1 MSEPVNERL
10 YKLLPAIYRIRDAD
24 QGEVLRALLGVVEE
38 EFLAI
43 EQDIAGLYEDM
54 FIETCD
60 EWVIPYIG
68 DLLNV
73 HGVYPISARAGSL
86 RSYVA
91 NTIAY
96 RRRKGT
102 AAVLEQVARDITGWP
117 AHAVEFFQLL
127 GTTQH
132 LNHLRMDNVRTPD
145 MRDTN
150 NLQLLG
156 GPFETAAH
164 TADIRSPK
172 TARGKYNIP
181 NIGIF
186 LWRLQSYPVDRTTAR
201 EVPGKGYTF
210 DPTGKEIPLFNQP
223 KTEEN
228 ISHLA
233 EEINVPAPLRRL
245 PLYNELE
252 ARRKA
257 LISSKT
263 PKSIYFGKQPV
274 LSLSLIYEDQSQP
287 DVILPEDI
295 RICDLTNW
303 GNPPA
308 SPGNIRAAVDP
319 VLGKLVLSNS
329 ISPKPLEVL
338 VSYSYGFSHDVGAG
352 PYTRTDFTHQVLNRQ
367 VDWQV
372 GVRKEET
379 GVGIGNIF
387 PDLASAVEE
396 WNKQPKGTV
405 GVIAIMDSRTY
416 QDELTDEYTIKIP
429 DSSQLL
435 VTAADWPVIED
446 QQRRMGQFA
455 ATGLRPHLLGDIH
468 ISGKA
473 GVNNPNPG
481 ELVLDGILIEGKISV
496 LEGNLGGLQVGH
508 CTIVPRYLF
517 SWGKVPGNDNGRL
530 IEFLMQYFNVEWMNA
545 AKIEKKADGK
555 TIMVTND
562 TNYLSLTL
570 NDEKTNVNLEIDDGR
585 TDIFIVKTENGELN
599 IYVPGNNG
607 IEVLSSGDT
616 GKSNDALKLT
626 IRQTICGGI
635 LLPETVPGLD
645 LIDSIIGM
653 DGNTAIYAK
662 GTTVSIEQCTIL
674 GRSYMRKL
682 EASNSIFKSDVE
694 VEQRQAGCMRFC
706 FVPYDSSTPRRFQ
719 CQPDLALSKQA
730 IKESLHDTQDTHE
743 HKVPS
748 VEDLPENIHDAVLD
762 RLQPVFTSLIYG
774 SPAYSQLSPVCPV
787 EIFTGAEDNSEMG
800 VFSTLQQP
808 QREKNLL
815 AALEEYLRFGLEA
828 GIFYVT

>member
-1 MSEPVNERL
+1 MSETVNERL
-10 YKLLPAIYRIRDAD
+10 YNLLPAIYRIRDAD
-24 QGEVLRALLGVVEE
+24 QGEPLRALLGVMEE

-43 EQDIAGLYEDM
+43 EQDIAGLYEDL

-73 HGVYPISARAGSL
+73 HGVHPISARAGSL

-117 AHAVEFFQLL
+117 AHVVEFFQLL

-145 MRDTN
+145 LRDTN
-150 NLQLLG
+150 NLQLLL

-164 TADIRSPK
+164 TAEIRSPK
-172 TARGKYNIP
+172 TAMGKYNIP

-186 LWRLQSYPVDRTTAR
+186 LWRIQSYPVDHTTAR

-210 DPTGKEIPLFNQP
+210 DPTGKEISLFNQP
-223 KTEEN
+223 QTEEK

-233 EEINVPAPLRRL
+233 EEINVPDPLRRL

-252 ARRKA
+252 ARRKE

-263 PKSIYFGKQPV
+263 PKSIYFGKEPV
-274 LSLSLIYEDQSQP
+274 LGLSLINEGQSQP
-287 DVILPEDI
+287 DVILPEEI
-295 RICDLTNW
+295 QICDLTNW
-303 GNPPA
+303 GNSPA
-308 SPGNIRAAVDP
+308 SPGHIRAAVDP
-319 VLGKLVLSNS
+319 VLGKLVLSDS
-329 ISPKPLEVL
+329 ISPLEVL

-372 GVRKEET
+372 GVSKEKT
-379 GVGIGNIF
+379 VVGSENIF

-396 WNKQPKGTV
+396 WNKQPERTV

-416 QDELTDEYTIKIP
+416 QNNLTGEYSIKIP
-429 DSSQLL
+429 DGSQLL
-435 VTAADWPVIED
+435 VVAADWPVIED
-446 QQRRMGQFA
+446 PNTFISQRRMGQFA

-468 ISGKA
+468 INGTA
-473 GVNNPNPG
+473 GVDDSNPG

-496 LEGNLGGLQVGH
+496 VEGNLGGLQVAH
-508 CTIVPRYLF
+508 CTLTPE
-517 SWGKVPGNDNGRL
+517 ND
-530 IEFLMQYFNVEWMNA
+530 
-545 AKIEKKADGK
+545 
-555 TIMVTND
+555 
-562 TNYLSLTL
+562 
-570 NDEKTNVNLEIDDGR
+570 
-585 TDIFIVKTENGELN
+585 
-599 IYVPGNNG
+599 G
-607 IEVLSSGDT
+607 IEVLSSGDP
-616 GKSNDALKLT
+616 GKSNDTLKLT

-635 LLPETVPGLD
+635 VLSETVPGLD
-645 LIDSIIGM
+645 LMDSIIGM
-653 DGNTAIYAK
+653 DGNTAIDAK
-662 GTTVSIEQCTIL
+662 GTTVRIEQCTIL

-682 EASNSIFKSDVE
+682 EASNSIFKQDVK

-706 FVPYDSSTPRRFQ
+706 FVPYNSHTPRRFQ
-719 CQPDLALSKQA
+719 CQPDLALNKQA
-730 IKESLHDTQDTHE
+730 IKEEVS
-743 HKVPS
+743 S
-748 VEDLPENIHDAVLD
+748 VEDLPENIKNAVLD
-762 RLQPVFTSLIYG
+762 RLQPVFTSLTYG
-774 SPAYSQLSPVCPV
+774 KPAYSQLSQACPV

-815 AALEEYLRFGLEA
+815 AALEEYLRFGLDA

>member
-1 MSEPVNERL
+1 MSEPENERL
-10 YKLLPAIYRIRDAD
+10 YNLLPAIYRIRDAD
-24 QGEVLRALLGVVEE
+24 QGEPLRALLGVVEE

-43 EQDIAGLYEDM
+43 EQDIAGLYEDL

-102 AAVLEQVARDITGWP
+102 AAVLEQVARDITGWQ

-164 TADIRSPK
+164 TAEIRSPK

-201 EVPGKGYTF
+201 EVSGKGYTF

-223 KTEEN
+223 RTEEK
-228 ISHLA
+228 ITHLA
-233 EEINVPAPLRRL
+233 EEINVPAPLRRC

-263 PKSIYFGKQPV
+263 HKSIYFGKQPV
-274 LSLSLIYEDQSQP
+274 LSLSLIHVGQSQP

-295 RICDLTNW
+295 QICDLTNW

-308 SPGNIRAAVDP
+308 SPAHIRAAVDP
-319 VLGKLVLSNS
+319 VLGKLVLSDS

-372 GVRKEET
+372 GVSKEIT
-379 GVGIGNIF
+379 AVGIEKIF

-396 WNKQPKGTV
+396 WNEQPEGTV

-416 QDELTDEYTIKIP
+416 HDELTGNEHNIEIP
-429 DSSQLL
+429 DGSQLL
-435 VTAADWPVIED
+435 IVAADWPVIENPD
-446 QQRRMGQFA
+446 TSVSQRNIGQFA

-468 ISGKA
+468 INGTA
-473 GVNNPNPG
+473 GVDDPNAG

-496 LEGNLGGLQVGH
+496 IEGNLGGLQVAH
-508 CTIVPRYLF
+508 CTLI
-517 SWGKVPGNDNGRL
+517 PGND
-530 IEFLMQYFNVEWMNA
+530 
-545 AKIEKKADGK
+545 
-555 TIMVTND
+555 
-562 TNYLSLTL
+562 S
-570 NDEKTNVNLEIDDGR
+570 
-585 TDIFIVKTENGELN
+585 
-599 IYVPGNNG
+599 
-607 IEVLSSGDT
+607 IEVLSASGLD
-616 GKSNDALKLT
+616 KSNNSLELT
-626 IRQTICGGI
+626 ITQTICGGI
-635 LLPETVPGLD
+635 VLPETVPGLNV
-645 LIDSIIGM
+645 IDSIIGM
-653 DGNTAIYAK
+653 DGNTAIDAI
-662 GTTVSIEQCTIL
+662 GSSVRIEQCTIL
-674 GRSYMRKL
+674 GRSYMREL
-682 EASNSIFKSDVE
+682 EASNSIFKLGVK

-706 FVPYDSSTPRRFQ
+706 FVPYSSLTPRRFQ
-719 CQPDLALSKQA
+719 CQPDLALSRQA
-730 IKESLHDTQDTHE
+730 IKEEVS
-743 HKVPS
+743 S
-748 VEDLPENIHDAVLD
+748 AEDLPENIKNAVLD
-762 RLQPVFTSLIYG
+762 RLQPVFTSLAYG
-774 SPAYSQLSPVCPV
+774 NPAYSQLSPACPV

-815 AALEEYLRFGLEA
+815 AALEEYLRFGLET

>member
-1 MSEPVNERL
+1 MSETVNERL
-10 YKLLPAIYRIRDAD
+10 YNLLPAIYRIRDAD
-24 QGEVLRALLGVVEE
+24 QGEPLRALLGVMEE

-43 EQDIAGLYEDM
+43 EQDIAGLYEDL

-73 HGVYPISARAGSL
+73 HGVHPISARAGSL

-117 AHAVEFFQLL
+117 AHVVEFFQLL

-145 MRDTN
+145 LRDTN
-150 NLQLLG
+150 NLQLLL

-164 TADIRSPK
+164 TAEIRSPK
-172 TARGKYNIP
+172 TAMGKYNIP

-186 LWRLQSYPVDRTTAR
+186 LWRIQSYPVDHTTAR

-210 DPTGKEIPLFNQP
+210 DPTGKEISLFNQP
-223 KTEEN
+223 QTEEK

-233 EEINVPAPLRRL
+233 EEINVPDPLRRL

-252 ARRKA
+252 ARRKE

-263 PKSIYFGKQPV
+263 PKSIYFGKEPV
-274 LSLSLIYEDQSQP
+274 LGLSLINEGQSQP
-287 DVILPEDI
+287 DVILPEEI
-295 RICDLTNW
+295 QICDLTNW
-303 GNPPA
+303 GNSPA
-308 SPGNIRAAVDP
+308 SPGHIRAAVDP
-319 VLGKLVLSNS
+319 VLGKLVLSDS
-329 ISPKPLEVL
+329 ISPLEVL

-372 GVRKEET
+372 GVSKEKT
-379 GVGIGNIF
+379 VVGSENIF

-396 WNKQPKGTV
+396 WNKQPERTV

-416 QDELTDEYTIKIP
+416 QNNLTGEYSIKIP
-429 DSSQLL
+429 DGSQLL
-435 VTAADWPVIED
+435 VVAADWPVIED
-446 QQRRMGQFA
+446 PNTFISQRRMGQFA

-468 ISGKA
+468 INGTSG
-473 GVNNPNPG
+473 VDDSNPG

-496 LEGNLGGLQVGH
+496 VEGNLGGLQVAH
-508 CTIVPRYLF
+508 CTLTPE
-517 SWGKVPGNDNGRL
+517 ND
-530 IEFLMQYFNVEWMNA
+530 
-545 AKIEKKADGK
+545 
-555 TIMVTND
+555 
-562 TNYLSLTL
+562 
-570 NDEKTNVNLEIDDGR
+570 
-585 TDIFIVKTENGELN
+585 
-599 IYVPGNNG
+599 G
-607 IEVLSSGDT
+607 IEVLSSGDP
-616 GKSNDALKLT
+616 GKSNDTLKLT

-635 LLPETVPGLD
+635 VLSETVPGLD
-645 LIDSIIGM
+645 LMDSIIGM
-653 DGNTAIYAK
+653 DGNTAIDAK
-662 GTTVSIEQCTIL
+662 GTTVRIEQCTIL

-682 EASNSIFKSDVE
+682 EASNSIFKQDVK

-706 FVPYDSSTPRRFQ
+706 FVPYNSHTPRRFQ
-719 CQPDLALSKQA
+719 CQPDLALNKQA
-730 IKESLHDTQDTHE
+730 IKEEVS
-743 HKVPS
+743 S
-748 VEDLPENIHDAVLD
+748 VEDLPENIKNAVLD
-762 RLQPVFTSLIYG
+762 RLQPVFTSLTYG
-774 SPAYSQLSPVCPV
+774 KPAYSQLSQACPV

-815 AALEEYLRFGLEA
+815 AALEEYLRFGLDA

>member
-10 YKLLPAIYRIRDAD
+10 YNLLPAIYRIRDAE
-24 QGEVLRALLGVVEE
+24 QGEPLRALLGVVEE

-43 EQDIAGLYEDM
+43 EQDIAGLYEDL

-73 HGVYPISARAGSL
+73 HGIHPISARAGSL

-132 LNHLRMDNVRTPD
+132 LNHLRMDNIRTPD
-145 MRDTN
+145 LRDTN
-150 NLQLLG
+150 NLELLG

-164 TADIRSPK
+164 TAEIRSPR

-186 LWRLQSYPVDRTTAR
+186 LWRIQSYPVNRTTAR

-223 KTEEN
+223 QTEET
-228 ISHLA
+228 ITHLA

-245 PLYNELE
+245 PLYYELE

-263 PKSIYFGKQPV
+263 PKSIYFGKQLV
-274 LSLSLIYEDQSQP
+274 FSLSLIHEGQSQP

-295 RICDLTNW
+295 RICDLTDW

-308 SPGNIRAAVDP
+308 SPGNIRASVDP
-319 VLGKLVLSNS
+319 VLGKLVLSDS

-372 GVRKEET
+372 GVSKEKT
-379 GVGIGNIF
+379 AVGTENIF
-387 PDLASAVEE
+387 PDLAGAVEE
-396 WNKQPKGTV
+396 WNKQPEGKV
-405 GVIAIMDSRTY
+405 GVITIMDSRTY
-416 QDELTDEYTIKIP
+416 HDDMTGDYSIKIP
-429 DSSQLL
+429 SGSQLL
-435 VTAADWPVIED
+435 VVAADWHVIENPD
-446 QQRRMGQFA
+446 TFVSQRRIGQFA
-455 ATGLRPHLLGDIH
+455 ATNLRPHLLGDIH
-468 ISGKA
+468 INGTA
-473 GVNNPNPG
+473 GVDDPNPG

-496 LEGNLGGLQVGH
+496 TEGNLGGLQVAH
-508 CTIVPRYLF
+508 CTLVPE
-517 SWGKVPGNDNGRL
+517 ND
-530 IEFLMQYFNVEWMNA
+530 
-545 AKIEKKADGK
+545 
-555 TIMVTND
+555 
-562 TNYLSLTL
+562 
-570 NDEKTNVNLEIDDGR
+570 
-585 TDIFIVKTENGELN
+585 
-599 IYVPGNNG
+599 G
-607 IEVLSSGDT
+607 IEVLSSGGPDT
-616 GKSNDALKLT
+616 SNNSLELT

-635 LLPETVPGLD
+635 VLSDTVPSLNVM
-645 LIDSIIGM
+645 DSIIGM
-653 DGNTAIYAK
+653 DGYTAIDAI
-662 GTTVSIEQCTIL
+662 GTSVRIEQCTIL
-674 GRSYMRKL
+674 GTSCMRKL
-682 EASNSIFKSDVE
+682 EASNSIFKHCVE
-694 VEQRQAGCMRFC
+694 VVQRQSGCMRFC
-706 FVPYDSSTPRRFQ
+706 FVPHNSPTPRRFQ
-719 CQPDLALSKQA
+719 CQPDLALTKQA
-730 IKESLHDTQDTHE
+730 VKEE
-743 HKVPS
+743 VPS
-748 VEDLPENIHDAVLD
+748 VEDLPKNIKNAVLD
-762 RLQPVFTSLIYG
+762 RMQPVFTSLIYG
-774 SPAYSQLSPVCPV
+774 DPAYSQLSPTCPV
-787 EIFTGAEDNSEMG
+787 EIFTEAEDNSEMG
-800 VFSTLQQP
+800 VFSSLQQP

>member
-10 YKLLPAIYRIRDAD
+10 YNLLPAIYRIRDAE
-24 QGEVLRALLGVVEE
+24 QGEPLRALLGVVEE

-43 EQDIAGLYEDM
+43 EQDIAGLYEDL

-73 HGVYPISARAGSL
+73 HGVHPVSARAGSL

-96 RRRKGT
+96 SRRKGT

-156 GPFETAAH
+156 GPFETAAY
-164 TADIRSPK
+164 TAEIRSPK

-186 LWRLQSYPVDRTTAR
+186 LWRMQSYPVDRTTAR

-223 KTEEN
+223 QTEET
-228 ISHLA
+228 ITHLA
-233 EEINVPAPLRRL
+233 EEINVPASLRRL

-252 ARRKA
+252 SRRKE
-257 LISSKT
+257 LISNKT
-263 PKSIYFGKQPV
+263 PKSIYFGKHPV
-274 LSLSLIYEDQSQP
+274 LGLSLIHEGQSQP

-295 RICDLTNW
+295 QICDLTNW
-303 GNPPA
+303 GTPPA
-308 SPGNIRAAVDP
+308 SPGHIRAAVDP
-319 VLGKLVLSNS
+319 VLGKLVLSDS

-372 GVRKEET
+372 GVSKEKT
-379 GVGIGNIF
+379 GVGIENIF

-396 WNKQPKGTV
+396 WNEQPEGTV

-416 QDELTDEYTIKIP
+416 HDELTGEQHSIKIP
-429 DSSQLL
+429 DGSQLL
-435 VTAADWPVIED
+435 VVAADWPVIEYPFVS
-446 QQRRMGQFA
+446 QRRMGQFA

-468 ISGKA
+468 INGTA
-473 GVNNPNPG
+473 GVDDPNPG

-496 LEGNLGGLQVGH
+496 VEGNLGSLQVAH
-508 CTIVPRYLF
+508 CTLVPE
-517 SWGKVPGNDNGRL
+517 ND
-530 IEFLMQYFNVEWMNA
+530 
-545 AKIEKKADGK
+545 
-555 TIMVTND
+555 
-562 TNYLSLTL
+562 
-570 NDEKTNVNLEIDDGR
+570 
-585 TDIFIVKTENGELN
+585 
-599 IYVPGNNG
+599 G
-607 IEVLSSGDT
+607 IEVSSSDNP
-616 GKSNDALKLT
+616 GKSNDTLKLT
-626 IRQTICGGI
+626 IKQTICGGI
-635 LLPETVPGLD
+635 VLSETVPGLD
-645 LIDSIIGM
+645 LMDCIIGM
-653 DGNTAIYAK
+653 DGSTAIDAK
-662 GTTVSIEQCTIL
+662 STTVRIEQCTIL
-674 GRSYMRKL
+674 GTSYMRKL
-682 EASNSIFKSDVE
+682 EASNSIFKSDVI
-694 VEQRQAGCMRFC
+694 VEQRQAGCMRFS
-706 FVPYDSSTPRRFQ
+706 FMPYDSSTPRRFQ
-719 CQPDLALSKQA
+719 CQPDLALSKQT
-730 IKESLHDTQDTHE
+730 IKEEVS
-743 HKVPS
+743 S
-748 VEDLPENIHDAVLD
+748 VEDLPENIKNAVLD

-774 SPAYSQLSPVCPV
+774 NPAYSQLSQACPV
-787 EIFTGAEDNSEMG
+787 EIFTGSEDNSEMG

>member
-1 MSEPVNERL
+1 MSETVNERL
-10 YKLLPAIYRIRDAD
+10 YNLLPAIYRIRDAD
-24 QGEVLRALLGVVEE
+24 QGEPLRALLGVMEE

-43 EQDIAGLYEDM
+43 EQDIAGLYEDL

-73 HGVYPISARAGSL
+73 HGVHPISARAGSQ

-102 AAVLEQVARDITGWP
+102 AAVLEQVARDVTGWP

-132 LNHLRMDNVRTPD
+132 LNHRRMDNVRTPD
-145 MRDTN
+145 LRDTN
-150 NLQLLG
+150 CLQLLG
-156 GPFETAAH
+156 GPFETVAH
-164 TADIRSPK
+164 TAEIRSPK

-186 LWRLQSYPVDRTTAR
+186 LWRLQSYPVEHTTAR
-201 EVPGKGYTF
+201 EVPEKGYTF
-210 DPTGKEIPLFNQP
+210 DPTGKDIPLFNQP
-223 KTEEN
+223 KTEDK
-228 ISHLA
+228 ITDLA

-252 ARRKA
+252 ARREE

-263 PKSIYFGKQPV
+263 PNSIYFGKQLV
-274 LSLSLIYEDQSQP
+274 LSISLIHEGQTQP

-295 RICDLTNW
+295 RICNLTDW

-308 SPGNIRAAVDP
+308 SSGPIRAAVDP
-319 VLGKLVLSNS
+319 VLGKLVLSDS

-372 GVRKEET
+372 GVSKEKT
-379 GVGIGNIF
+379 AVGIENIF

-396 WNKQPKGTV
+396 WNTQSEGTV

-416 QDELTDEYTIKIP
+416 QDNLTGDDYNIKIP
-429 DSSQLL
+429 NGSQLL
-435 VTAADWPVIED
+435 VVAADWPVIED
-446 QQRRMGQFA
+446 PDKFISLRRMGQFA

-468 ISGKA
+468 VNGTA
-473 GVNNPNPG
+473 GVDEPNPG

-496 LEGNLGGLQVGH
+496 VEGNLGSLQVGH
-508 CTIVPRYLF
+508 CTLVPE
-517 SWGKVPGNDNGRL
+517 ND
-530 IEFLMQYFNVEWMNA
+530 
-545 AKIEKKADGK
+545 
-555 TIMVTND
+555 
-562 TNYLSLTL
+562 
-570 NDEKTNVNLEIDDGR
+570 
-585 TDIFIVKTENGELN
+585 
-599 IYVPGNNG
+599 G
-607 IEVLSSGDT
+607 IEVLSSGDP

-626 IRQTICGGI
+626 VRQTICGGI
-635 LLPETVPGLD
+635 VLSETVPGLD

-653 DGNTAIYAK
+653 DGNTAIDAK
-662 GTTVSIEQCTIL
+662 GTTVRIEQCTIL

-682 EASNSIFKSDVE
+682 EASNSIFKLDVK

-706 FVPYDSSTPRRFQ
+706 FAPYNSSTPRRFQ

-730 IKESLHDTQDTHE
+730 IKE
-743 HKVPS
+743 KVSS
-748 VEDLPENIHDAVLD
+748 VEDLPENIKNAVLD
-762 RLQPVFTSLIYG
+762 RLQPVFTSLTYG
-774 SPAYSQLSPVCPV
+774 KPAYSQLSPACPV
-787 EIFTGAEDNSEMG
+787 EIFAGAEDNSEMG
-800 VFSTLQQP
+800 VFRTLQQP

-815 AALEEYLRFGLEA
+815 AVLEEYLRFGLEA
-828 GIFYVT
+828 GIFYTT

>member
-1 MSEPVNERL
+1 MSETVDERL
-10 YKLLPAIYRIRDAD
+10 YNLLPAIYRIRDAD
-24 QGEVLRALLGVVEE
+24 QGEPLRALLGVVEE

-43 EQDIAGLYEDM
+43 EQDIAGLYEDL

-73 HGVYPISARAGSL
+73 HGVHPISARAGSL

-117 AHAVEFFQLL
+117 AHAVELFQLL

-145 MRDTN
+145 LRDTN

-164 TADIRSPK
+164 TAEIRSPE

-186 LWRLQSYPVDRTTAR
+186 LWRMQSYPVDRTTAR

-210 DPTGKEIPLFNQP
+210 DPTGIEIPLFNQP
-223 KTEEN
+223 KTEEK
-228 ISHLA
+228 ITHLA
-233 EEINVPAPLRRL
+233 EEINVPASLRRR

-252 ARRKA
+252 SRRKA

-274 LSLSLIYEDQSQP
+274 LSLSLINEGQSQP
-287 DVILPEDI
+287 NVILPEDI
-295 RICDLTNW
+295 HICDLTNW
-303 GNPPA
+303 ANPPS
-308 SPGNIRAAVDP
+308 SPGHIRAAVDP
-319 VLGKLVLSNS
+319 VLGKLVLSDS

-372 GVRKEET
+372 GVSKEKT
-379 GVGIGNIF
+379 AVGVENLF
-387 PDLASAVEE
+387 PDLTSAVEE
-396 WNKQPKGTV
+396 WNKQPEGTV
-405 GVIAIMDSRTY
+405 GVITIMDSRTY
-416 QDELTDEYTIKIP
+416 HDELTGDDYSIKIP
-429 DSSQLL
+429 GGSQLL
-435 VTAADWPVIED
+435 VTAADWPVVED
-446 QQRRMGQFA
+446 PDTFVSQRSIGQFA
-455 ATGLRPHLLGDIH
+455 ATGLRPHLLGDIQ
-468 ISGKA
+468 INGKA
-473 GVNNPNPG
+473 GVDDPNAG

-496 LEGNLGGLQVGH
+496 MEGHLGGLQVVH
-508 CTIVPRYLF
+508 CTLVPE
-517 SWGKVPGNDNGRL
+517 ND
-530 IEFLMQYFNVEWMNA
+530 
-545 AKIEKKADGK
+545 
-555 TIMVTND
+555 
-562 TNYLSLTL
+562 SL
-570 NDEKTNVNLEIDDGR
+570 
-585 TDIFIVKTENGELN
+585 
-599 IYVPGNNG
+599 
-607 IEVLSSGDT
+607 EVLSSDDP
-616 GKSNDALKLT
+616 GKSNDTLKLT

-635 LLPETVPGLD
+635 VLSETVPGLD
-645 LIDSIIGM
+645 LMDCIIGM
-653 DGNTAIYAK
+653 DGSTVIDAK
-662 GTTVSIEQCTIL
+662 GTTVRIEKCTIL
-674 GRSYMRKL
+674 GTSYMRKL
-682 EASNSIFKSDVE
+682 EASNSIFKSDVK
-694 VEQRQAGCMRFC
+694 VEQRQAGCMRFS

-730 IKESLHDTQDTHE
+730 IKEE
-743 HKVPS
+743 VPS
-748 VEDLPENIHDAVLD
+748 VEYLPENIKNAVLD
-762 RLQPVFTSLIYG
+762 CLQPVFTSLTYG
-774 SPAYSQLSPVCPV
+774 NPAYSQLSPACPV
-787 EIFTGAEDNSEMG
+787 DILTGAKDNSEMG

-808 QREKNLL
+808 QRENNLL

>member
-1 MSEPVNERL
+1 MSETENERL
-10 YKLLPAIYRIRDAD
+10 YNLLPVIYRIRDAD
-24 QGEVLRALLGVVEE
+24 QGEPLRALLGVMEE

-73 HGVYPISARAGSL
+73 HGVHPISARAGSL

-102 AAVLEQVARDITGWP
+102 AAVLEQVAWDITGWP

-145 MRDTN
+145 LRDTN
-150 NLQLLG
+150 NLELLG
-156 GPFETAAH
+156 GPFETTAH
-164 TADIRSPK
+164 TAEIRSPK

-223 KTEEN
+223 QTEEK
-228 ISHLA
+228 ITHLA

-252 ARRKA
+252 ARRKE
-257 LISSKT
+257 LLSSKT

-274 LSLSLIYEDQSQP
+274 LSLSLINEGQSQP

-295 RICDLTNW
+295 RICDLTDW

-308 SPGNIRAAVDP
+308 TPGNIRAAVDP
-319 VLGKLVLSNS
+319 VLGRLMLSES

-352 PYTRTDFTHQVLNRQ
+352 PYTRTEFTHQVLNRQ

-372 GVRKEET
+372 GVSKEKT
-379 GVGIGNIF
+379 AVGIEDIF
-387 PDLASAVEE
+387 QDLASAVEE
-396 WNKQPKGTV
+396 WNKQPEGTV

-416 QDELTDEYTIKIP
+416 QDDLTGNLHSIKIP
-429 DSSQLL
+429 GGSQLL
-435 VTAADWPVIED
+435 IVAADWPVIENPNTSL
-446 QQRRMGQFA
+446 RRMGQFA
-455 ATGLRPHLLGDIH
+455 ATDLRPHLLGDIH
-468 ISGKA
+468 ISGTA
-473 GVNNPNPG
+473 GADDPNPG

-496 LEGNLGGLQVGH
+496 IEGNLGGLQVAH
-508 CTIVPRYLF
+508 CTIIPE
-517 SWGKVPGNDNGRL
+517 ND
-530 IEFLMQYFNVEWMNA
+530 
-545 AKIEKKADGK
+545 
-555 TIMVTND
+555 
-562 TNYLSLTL
+562 
-570 NDEKTNVNLEIDDGR
+570 
-585 TDIFIVKTENGELN
+585 
-599 IYVPGNNG
+599 G
-607 IEVLSSGDT
+607 IEVLSSGDP
-616 GKSNDALKLT
+616 GKSNDTLKLT
-626 IRQTICGGI
+626 VRQTICGGI
-635 LLPETVPGLD
+635 VLSETIPELD
-645 LIDSIIGM
+645 LMDSIIDM
-653 DGNTAIYAK
+653 DGNTAIDAK
-662 GTTVSIEQCTIL
+662 GTTVRIEQCTIL

-682 EASNSIFKSDVE
+682 EASNSIFKSDVK

-706 FVPYDSSTPRRFQ
+706 FAPYNSSTPRRFQ

-730 IKESLHDTQDTHE
+730 IKEEVS
-743 HKVPS
+743 S
-748 VEDLPENIHDAVLD
+748 VEDLPENIKNAVLD
-762 RLQPVFTSLIYG
+762 RLKPVFTSLIYG
-774 SPAYSQLSPVCPV
+774 NPVYSQLSPACPV

-828 GIFYVT
+828 GIFYTT

>member
-1 MSEPVNERL
+1 MSEPENEYL
-10 YKLLPAIYRIRDAD
+10 YNLLPAIYRICDAD
-24 QGEVLRALLGVVEE
+24 QGEPLRALLGVVEE

-43 EQDIAGLYEDM
+43 EQDIAGLYEDL

-145 MRDTN
+145 LRDTN
-150 NLQLLG
+150 SLQLLG

-164 TADIRSPK
+164 TAEIRSPR

-186 LWRLQSYPVDRTTAR
+186 LWRLQSYPVDHTTAR
-201 EVPGKGYTF
+201 EVLEGYTF

-223 KTEEN
+223 GTEET
-228 ISHLA
+228 ITHLA

-252 ARRKA
+252 ARRTA

-263 PKSIYFGKQPV
+263 PKSIYFGKHPV
-274 LSLSLIYEDQSQP
+274 LSLSLIHESQTQP
-287 DVILPEDI
+287 DVILPEEI
-295 RICDLTNW
+295 QICDLTDW
-303 GNPPA
+303 GSPLS
-308 SPGNIRAAVDP
+308 SPGHIRAAVDP
-319 VLGKLVLSNS
+319 VLGKLVLSDS

-338 VSYSYGFSHDVGAG
+338 VSYSYGFSQDVGAG
-352 PYTRTDFTHQVLNRQ
+352 PYTRTDFTHQVLNGQ

-372 GVRKEET
+372 GVSKEKKA
-379 GVGIGNIF
+379 VGTEHIYSS
-387 PDLASAVEE
+387 LASAVEE
-396 WNKQPKGTV
+396 WNKWNKQPEGTGIV

-416 QDELTDEYTIKIP
+416 QDELTGDEYSIKIP
-429 DSSQLL
+429 DGSQLL
-435 VTAADWPVIED
+435 IVAADWPVIED
-446 QQRRMGQFA
+446 PFVSQRRVGQFA

-468 ISGKA
+468 INGTA
-473 GVNNPNPG
+473 GVDDPNPG

-496 LEGNLGGLQVGH
+496 VEGNLGGLQVAH
-508 CTIVPRYLF
+508 CTLTPE
-517 SWGKVPGNDNGRL
+517 ND
-530 IEFLMQYFNVEWMNA
+530 
-545 AKIEKKADGK
+545 
-555 TIMVTND
+555 
-562 TNYLSLTL
+562 
-570 NDEKTNVNLEIDDGR
+570 
-585 TDIFIVKTENGELN
+585 
-599 IYVPGNNG
+599 G
-607 IEVLSSGDT
+607 IEVLSSGGP
-616 GKSNDALKLT
+616 GKSNDALELT

-635 LLPETVPGLD
+635 VLSETVPGLD

-653 DGNTAIYAK
+653 DGSTAIDAK

-730 IKESLHDTQDTHE
+730 VKEEVS
-743 HKVPS
+743 S
-748 VEDLPENIHDAVLD
+748 VEDLPENINNAVLD
-762 RLQPVFTSLIYG
+762 RMQPVFTSLTYG
-774 SPAYSQLSPVCPV
+774 KPAYLQLSPACPV

-800 VFSTLQQP
+800 VFSILQQP

>member
-1 MSEPVNERL
+1 MSEPVNDRL

-24 QGEVLRALLGVVEE
+24 QGEPLRALLGVVEE

-43 EQDIAGLYEDM
+43 EQDIAGLYEDL

-117 AHAVEFFQLL
+117 AHAVEYFQLL

-145 MRDTN
+145 LRDTN
-150 NLQLLG
+150 NLQLLD

-164 TADIRSPK
+164 TAEIRSPK
-172 TARGKYNIP
+172 TAKGKYNIP

-186 LWRLQSYPVDRTTAR
+186 LWRVQSYPVDRTTAR

-223 KTEEN
+223 KTEEK
-228 ISHLA
+228 ITHLA
-233 EEINVPAPLRRL
+233 EEVNVPAPLRRC

-263 PKSIYFGKQPV
+263 PKNIYFGKRPV
-274 LSLSLIYEDQSQP
+274 LSLTLINEGQSQP

-308 SPGNIRAAVDP
+308 SPGHIRAAVDP
-319 VLGKLVLSNS
+319 VLGKLVLSEN
-329 ISPKPLEVL
+329 ILPKPLEVL

-352 PYTRTDFTHQVLNRQ
+352 PYTRTDFTHQVLNHQ

-372 GVRKEET
+372 GVSKEIT
-379 GVGIGNIF
+379 AVGIEKIF

-396 WNKQPKGTV
+396 WNEQPGGTV

-416 QDELTDEYTIKIP
+416 HDELTGNQHSIMIP
-429 DSSQLL
+429 DGSQLL
-435 VTAADWPVIED
+435 VVAADWPVID
-446 QQRRMGQFA
+446 NPDTFVSQRIIGQFA
-455 ATGLRPHLLGDIH
+455 ATDLRPHLLGDIH
-468 ISGKA
+468 INGTA
-473 GVNNPNPG
+473 GVDDPNAG

-496 LEGNLGGLQVGH
+496 IEGNLGGLQVAH
-508 CTIVPRYLF
+508 CTL
-517 SWGKVPGNDNGRL
+517 VPGND
-530 IEFLMQYFNVEWMNA
+530 
-545 AKIEKKADGK
+545 
-555 TIMVTND
+555 
-562 TNYLSLTL
+562 S
-570 NDEKTNVNLEIDDGR
+570 
-585 TDIFIVKTENGELN
+585 
-599 IYVPGNNG
+599 
-607 IEVLSSGDT
+607 IEVLSASGPD
-616 GKSNDALKLT
+616 KSNNSLELT

-635 LLPETVPGLD
+635 VLSETVPGLNV
-645 LIDSIIGM
+645 IDSIIDM
-653 DGNTAIYAK
+653 DGNTAIDAI
-662 GTTVSIEQCTIL
+662 GTSVRIEQCTIL

-682 EASNSIFKSDVE
+682 EASNSIFKLGVK

-706 FVPYDSSTPRRFQ
+706 FVPYSSLTPRRFQ

-730 IKESLHDTQDTHE
+730 IKEEVS
-743 HKVPS
+743 S
-748 VEDLPENIHDAVLD
+748 VEDLPENIKNAVLD
-762 RLQPVFTSLIYG
+762 RLQPVFTSLAYG
-774 SPAYSQLSPVCPV
+774 NPAYSQLSPACPV

-815 AALEEYLRFGLEA
+815 AALEEYLRFGLET

>member
-1 MSEPVNERL
+1 MNDRERL
-10 YKLLPAIYRIRDAD
+10 YSLLPAIYRIRDAQ
-24 QGEVLRALLGVVEE
+24 QGEPLRALVGVIEKE
-38 EFLAI
+38 MHEL
-43 EQDIAGLYEDM
+43 EQDISGLYEDM

-68 DLLNV
+68 DLLGV
-73 HGVYPISARAGSL
+73 HGVHPISARAGSL

-91 NTIAY
+91 NTLAY

-145 MRDTN
+145 LRDTN
-150 NLQLLG
+150 NLELLG

-164 TADIRSPK
+164 TAEIRSPK

-186 LWRLQSYPVDRTTAR
+186 LWRIQSYPVDHTTAR

-223 KTEEN
+223 QTEEK
-228 ISHLA
+228 ITHLA

-252 ARRKA
+252 SRRKE

-263 PKSIYFGKQPV
+263 QKSIYFGKQPV
-274 LSLSLIYEDQSQP
+274 LGLSLINEGQSQP
-287 DVILPEDI
+287 DVIFPDEI

-303 GNPPA
+303 GIPPA
-308 SPGNIRAAVDP
+308 SPGHIRAAVDP
-319 VLGKLVLSNS
+319 VLGKLVLSDS
-329 ISPKPLEVL
+329 ISRKPLEVL

-352 PYTRTDFTHQVLNRQ
+352 PYTRTEFTHQVLNRR
-367 VDWQV
+367 VVWQV
-372 GVRKEET
+372 GVSKEKT
-379 GVGIGNIF
+379 AVGIENIF

-396 WNKQPKGTV
+396 WNKQLEGTV

-416 QDELTDEYTIKIP
+416 QDNLTGDKYSIKIP

-435 VTAADWPVIED
+435 ITAADWPVIED
-446 QQRRMGQFA
+446 PDVSQRWMGQFA

-468 ISGKA
+468 INGTA
-473 GVNNPNPG
+473 GVDDPNPG

-496 LEGNLGGLQVGH
+496 VEGNLGGLQVAH
-508 CTIVPRYLF
+508 CTLVPE
-517 SWGKVPGNDNGRL
+517 ND
-530 IEFLMQYFNVEWMNA
+530 
-545 AKIEKKADGK
+545 
-555 TIMVTND
+555 
-562 TNYLSLTL
+562 
-570 NDEKTNVNLEIDDGR
+570 
-585 TDIFIVKTENGELN
+585 
-599 IYVPGNNG
+599 G
-607 IEVLSSGDT
+607 IEVLSSGGPD
-616 GKSNDALKLT
+616 KSNNSLELT

-635 LLPETVPGLD
+635 MLSETVPVLNM
-645 LIDSIIGM
+645 IDSIIGM
-653 DGNTAIYAK
+653 GGSKAIDAT
-662 GTTVSIEQCTIL
+662 GTSVRIEQCTIL
-674 GRSYMRKL
+674 GSGYMQKL
-682 EASNSIFKSDVE
+682 EASNSIFKQGVE

-706 FVPYDSSTPRRFQ
+706 FVPYNSPTPRRFQ

-730 IKESLHDTQDTHE
+730 IKE
-743 HKVPS
+743 KVSS
-748 VEDLPENIHDAVLD
+748 VEDLSENIKNAVLD

-774 SPAYSQLSPVCPV
+774 DPAYSQLSQACPV
-787 EIFTGAEDNSEMG
+787 EIFTGSEDNSEMG

-828 GIFYVT
+828 EIFYVT

>member
-1 MSEPVNERL
+1 MNEPVNERL

-24 QGEVLRALLGVVEE
+24 QGEPLRALLGVVEE

-43 EQDIAGLYEDM
+43 EQDIAGLYEDL

-145 MRDTN
+145 LRDTN

-164 TADIRSPK
+164 TAEIRSPK
-172 TARGKYNIP
+172 TSRGKYNIP

-186 LWRLQSYPVDRTTAR
+186 LWRVQSYPVDRISAR

-210 DPTGKEIPLFNQP
+210 DPTGKEIPLFNKP
-223 KTEEN
+223 RTEEK
-228 ISHLA
+228 ITHLA
-233 EEINVPAPLRRL
+233 EEINVPAPLRRC

-257 LISSKT
+257 LTSSKT

-274 LSLSLIYEDQSQP
+274 LSLSLINEGQSQP

-295 RICDLTNW
+295 KICDLTNW
-303 GNPPA
+303 GNPLS
-308 SPGNIRAAVDP
+308 SPGHIRAAVDP
-319 VLGKLVLSNS
+319 VLGKLVLPES

-372 GVRKEET
+372 GVSKEIT
-379 GVGIGNIF
+379 AVGIEKIF

-396 WNKQPKGTV
+396 WNEQPEGTV

-416 QDELTDEYTIKIP
+416 HDELIGNEYSIKIP
-429 DSSQLL
+429 DGSQLL
-435 VTAADWPVIED
+435 VVAADWPVID
-446 QQRRMGQFA
+446 NPDTFVSQRSIGQFA
-455 ATGLRPHLLGDIH
+455 ATDLRPHLLGDIH
-468 ISGKA
+468 INGTA
-473 GVNNPNPG
+473 GVDESNAG

-496 LEGNLGGLQVGH
+496 IEGNLGGLQVAH
-508 CTIVPRYLF
+508 CTLVPE
-517 SWGKVPGNDNGRL
+517 ND
-530 IEFLMQYFNVEWMNA
+530 
-545 AKIEKKADGK
+545 
-555 TIMVTND
+555 
-562 TNYLSLTL
+562 S
-570 NDEKTNVNLEIDDGR
+570 
-585 TDIFIVKTENGELN
+585 
-599 IYVPGNNG
+599 
-607 IEVLSSGDT
+607 IEVLSSSGPD
-616 GKSNDALKLT
+616 KSNNSLELT

-635 LLPETVPGLD
+635 VLSETVPGLNV
-645 LIDSIIGM
+645 IDSIIGM
-653 DGNTAIYAK
+653 GGSKAIDAI
-662 GTTVSIEQCTIL
+662 GTSVRIEQCTIL
-674 GRSYMRKL
+674 GGSYMRKL
-682 EASNSIFKSDVE
+682 DASNSIFNLDVK

-719 CQPDLALSKQA
+719 CQPDIALSKQA
-730 IKESLHDTQDTHE
+730 IKEE
-743 HKVPS
+743 VPS
-748 VEDLPENIHDAVLD
+748 AEELPENIKNAVLD
-762 RLQPVFTSLIYG
+762 RMQPVFTSLAYG
-774 SPAYSQLSPVCPV
+774 KPAYSQLSPACPV

-815 AALEEYLRFGLEA
+815 AALEEYLRFGLET